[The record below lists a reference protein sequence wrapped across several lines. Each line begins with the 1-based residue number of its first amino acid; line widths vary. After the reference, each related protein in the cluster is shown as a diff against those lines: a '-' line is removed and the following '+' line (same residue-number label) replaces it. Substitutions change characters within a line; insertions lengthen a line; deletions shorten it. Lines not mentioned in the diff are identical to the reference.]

1 MQQIAHRGVH
11 HNHPENSLAAF
22 AASVESGIFSVET
35 DLRLASDG
43 TIVLFHDRLVGD
55 RRVES
60 LTRAELSQ
68 VIGYP
73 VPRLAEALDAFP
85 QIQWFLEL
93 KTPEVLESAL
103 AIVGPRVETHNLML
117 ISFWHAT
124 IVEAAESIDIDLGF
138 SLGNSSLGV
147 LEAAGVARDR
157 HPCINTI
164 IWNYEFLDAEMLHQ
178 AQTNSWRN
186 LVFNTLSA
194 TDDLHCMALNV
205 DGVITD
211 RPDAATSF
219 GESATARG
227 HR

>member
-11 HNHPENSLAAF
+11 RNQPENSLAAF
-22 AASVESGIFSVET
+22 AAAVESGIDSVET
-35 DLRLASDG
+35 DLRLAADG
-43 TIVLFHDRLVGD
+43 TIILFHDRLVGD

-73 VPRLAEALDAFP
+73 VPTLAEALDAFP
-85 QIQWFLEL
+85 QVHWILEL
-93 KTPEVLESAL
+93 KTPEALESAL
-103 AIVGPRVETHNLML
+103 PIIRPRVDSHHLML
-117 ISFWHAT
+117 ISFWHTA
-124 IVEAAESIDIDLGF
+124 IVEAASSIDIDLGF

-157 HPCINTI
+157 HPSINTL

-178 AQTNSWRN
+178 AQTASWRN

-194 TDDLHCMALNV
+194 ADDMHCMALNV
-205 DGVITD
+205 DGLITD
-211 RPDAATSF
+211 RPGAAASF
-219 GESATARG
+219 GESPTARG
-227 HR
+227 HH